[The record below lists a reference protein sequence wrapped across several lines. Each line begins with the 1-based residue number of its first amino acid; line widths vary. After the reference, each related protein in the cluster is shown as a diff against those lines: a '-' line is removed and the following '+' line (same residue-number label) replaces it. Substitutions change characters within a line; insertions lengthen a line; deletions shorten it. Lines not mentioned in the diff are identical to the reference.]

1 MKESTKIVGF
11 FKIKESR
18 YNELK
23 ETGELTPGFYL
34 VMKDDENDGE
44 EEDESENELAFTG
57 SHGKTIKINELI
69 DIKFS
74 MDEFGKRA
82 AELGKSLQQL
92 QDALKLASVRE
103 APSFAPLYQFAQ
115 KDEE

>member
-57 SHGKTIKINELI
+57 SHGKSIKINELI

-74 MDEFGKRA
+74 MEEFGKRA
-82 AELGKSLQQL
+82 EELGKSLQQL
-92 QDALKLASVRE
+92 QDAFKLASVRE